1 MIRYLSLSE
10 VLQLHARI
18 VSDSGGAAGLRDVGA
33 LESAL
38 AQPRQ
43 TFGGQD
49 LYPTLVAKACALG
62 FSLVMNHPFIDGN
75 KRIGHAALEATLML
89 NGFEL
94 AASVDAAEV
103 EILALASGDRSREE
117 FTSWVEA
124 HLIPFRER
132 PAT

>member
-18 VSDSGGAAGLRDVGA
+18 IDQTGGAAGLRDLGI
-33 LESAL
+33 LESSL

-49 LYPTLVAKACALG
+49 LYPTLVAKASALG
-62 FSLVMNHPFIDGN
+62 FSLVANHPFVDGN

-89 NGFEL
+89 NGLEL
-94 AASVDAAEV
+94 ASSVATAEA
-103 EILALASGDRSREE
+103 EILALASGHRSRDQ
-117 FTSWVEA
+117 FTEWVQA
-124 HLIPFRER
+124 HLIPISDR